1 MTLLLVRH
9 GESTGNVGRLIQ
21 GWLDVPL
28 TPLGR
33 RQAEAVAVRLV
44 SARARA
50 LYTSPLRRARETA
63 DALASA
69 TGLAI
74 VEVDALREYH
84 FGEAQGMRYDDAVA
98 RWGRAERGWGV
109 GRVPGE
115 EGLPA
120 FRARVGA
127 GIAGLAERHRDD
139 IAIVVVHG
147 GVLGALVAELC
158 ALPHDEYAQVYTAN
172 CGLTTLVRE
181 QGRDVIAA
189 YNDHC
194 HLEGIVAPVEERP
207 DELARAEGAR

>member
-9 GESTGNVGRLIQ
+9 GESTGNAERLIQ

-33 RQAEAVAVRLV
+33 RQAAAVAARLA
-44 SARARA
+44 SAGASA
-50 LYTSPLRRARETA
+50 LYSSPLRRARETA
-63 DALASA
+63 DAVAAATRLAV
-69 TGLAI
+69 

-84 FGEAQGMRYDDAVA
+84 FGEAQGLRYEDAAA

-109 GRVPGE
+109 GQVPGE

-127 GIAGLAERHRDD
+127 GIAELAARHTTD
-139 IAIVVVHG
+139 IAIAVLHG
-147 GVLGALVAELC
+147 GVLGAIVAELC
-158 ALPHDEYAQVYTAN
+158 ALPPDVYAQVYTAN

-181 QGRDVIAA
+181 QGRDVIAT

-194 HLEGIVAPVEERP
+194 HLEGINADVEERP
-207 DELARAEGAR
+207 DELSRAQSAN

>member
-9 GESTGNVGRLIQ
+9 GESTGNAERLIQ

-33 RQAEAVAVRLV
+33 RQAAAVAARLA
-44 SARARA
+44 SAGASA
-50 LYTSPLRRARETA
+50 LYSSPLRRARETA
-63 DALASA
+63 DAVAAA
-69 TGLAI
+69 TGLAV
-74 VEVDALREYH
+74 VELDALREYH
-84 FGEAQGMRYDDAVA
+84 FGEAQGLRYADAAA

-109 GRVPGE
+109 GPVPGE

-127 GIAGLAERHRDD
+127 GIVELATRHDTD
-139 IAIVVVHG
+139 IAIAVMHG
-147 GVLGALVAELC
+147 GVLGAIVAELC
-158 ALPHDEYAQVYTAN
+158 ALPHDVYAQVYAAN

-194 HLEGIVAPVEERP
+194 HLDGTEAHVDERA
-207 DELARAEGAR
+207 DELRRVDRAS